1 MQKIAYSVDLLF
13 DTGVPGAPGSLHVKV
28 MEPKTENI
36 LSAVL
41 EVDSG
46 VAIRNH
52 IDSIVETLQRELF
65 SRIEVDVKNE
75 INMYFSLA
83 DNQQEEFDG
92 HRFVKLLHNENIY
105 SFEPVDEIIF

>member
-28 MEPKTENI
+28 MEPKTENH

-46 VAIRNH
+46 VTIRNH
-52 IDSIVETLQRELF
+52 IDSIVKTLQRELF
-65 SRIEVDVKNE
+65 SRIEVDVKTD
-75 INMYFSLA
+75 INIYFSA
-83 DNQQEEFDG
+83 AGNQLKEFDG
-92 HRFVKLLHNENIY
+92 HQFVKLQHNDNTY